1 MVRRCDMNRRSYG
14 LLCAGWVL
22 MTLGNTLEAKSWTKE
37 EIVAKLTGVHSS
49 QELGKTRGWG
59 STRSVQRHQD
69 RENKEQHN
77 DLISLSDNHNTNH
90 ANDRNAVD
98 MDIPFEFGS
107 AVLGDSASQQLSV
120 LAGALHDG
128 ALSHKQILIVGHT
141 DQVGDEKSNQ
151 ALSTLRASAVFN
163 YLTNEAGV
171 NPERLYVQG
180 MGANKLKNVID
191 PYASENRRVEIVA
204 MP

>member
-1 MVRRCDMNRRSYG
+1 MNRRSYG

-37 EIVAKLTGVHSS
+37 EIVAKLTGVYSS

-107 AVLGDSASQQLSV
+107 AVLGEPR
-120 LAGALHDG
+120 
-128 ALSHKQILIVGHT
+128 K
-141 DQVGDEKSNQ
+141 
-151 ALSTLRASAVFN
+151 AVCAR
-163 YLTNEAGV
+163 YGC
-171 NPERLYVQG
+171 
-180 MGANKLKNVID
+180 K
-191 PYASENRRVEIVA
+191 
-204 MP
+204 